1 MYKVQVQ
8 NLLSIFILKLDSYCT
23 LSGLSLS
30 ICFPV
35 GLEPAFILVSTSK
48 LHFESRH
55 LQSSTFCFVIYK
67 NEIYN
72 TVVIGH
78 FLNWCIWYWRESMQ
92 THTQNTQTTQKGLG
106 PWNGTT
112 PLLFWDN
119 RDFCPPAL
127 FWYSIIECFSYGSKH
142 NERRSIIRSRILKCV
157 CFFNLLM

>member
-23 LSGLSLS
+23 LPGLSLS
-30 ICFPV
+30 IGFPV
-35 GLEPAFILVSTSK
+35 GLEPAFILLLTQASTPK

-78 FLNWCIWYWRESMQ
+78 FLNRRIWYWRESMQ
-92 THTQNTQTTQKGLG
+92 THQKALG
-106 PWNGTT
+106 PGLEPRPCCCETT
-112 PLLFWDN
+112 GIFV
-119 RDFCPPAL
+119 PPAL
-127 FWYSIIECFSYGSKH
+127 FLYSIIECFSYGSKH